1 MKAQF
6 QRVWIF
12 GGFIALFLLLVGN
25 AAVVHLR
32 VKNQYQKRDLLLQS
46 QQALATFDR
55 TITLLLNAE
64 TGQRGYLLTND
75 PAYLTPYNE
84 SIQEI
89 QPTLDS
95 LQKLTRLSPTQQ
107 ARIPVLREL
116 VGQKLDELNET
127 IVLRRSHQIDQEK
140 SLVFSGRGK
149 VIMDNIRV
157 VLKDMQR
164 EENASIAEG
173 LVDIRASVERTT
185 ASLYW
190 TYAVALLGVAILAY
204 FTLRQIREREQ
215 YAALAGEREKWFRV
229 TLSSIGDAVIATDP
243 NGTVTFLN
251 RVAEQITGYSMEE
264 GAGKPI
270 SSIFPIFNEQT
281 QQPVENPVA
290 KVIEEGNIVGLANHT
305 VLRNRSGKLIPIED
319 SAAPIRDEE
328 NHLSGVVMVFRDTS
342 QSREADQLLR
352 RAEKLAAA
360 GRLASTVAHEI
371 NNPLEAVCNLIYIVK
386 HTSNLPPEAMEHLK
400 LAEQQLDR
408 VSHVTRQT
416 LGFYRE
422 TTEPVPVSL
431 PALVDSVLDLF
442 KNKLASKKI
451 AVDRDFHLGPP
462 IVGFPG
468 ELKQL
473 VANLISNAADA
484 VSHEGRIS
492 VTVRQE
498 KSGIEIHISDDG
510 PGIHPENISRIFEP
524 FFTTKKEVGTG
535 LGLWIVKNI
544 TERHGGSIR
553 AVSPRTDVG

>member
-1 MKAQF
+1 
-6 QRVWIF
+6 
-12 GGFIALFLLLVGN
+12 
-25 AAVVHLR
+25 
-32 VKNQYQKRDLLLQS
+32 
-46 QQALATFDR
+46 
-55 TITLLLNAE
+55 
-64 TGQRGYLLTND
+64 
-75 PAYLTPYNE
+75 
-84 SIQEI
+84 
-89 QPTLDS
+89 
-95 LQKLTRLSPTQQ
+95 
-107 ARIPVLREL
+107 
-116 VGQKLDELNET
+116 
-127 IVLRRSHQIDQEK
+127 
-140 SLVFSGRGK
+140 
-149 VIMDNIRV
+149 
-157 VLKDMQR
+157 
-164 EENASIAEG
+164 
-173 LVDIRASVERTT
+173 
-185 ASLYW
+185 
-190 TYAVALLGVAILAY
+190 
-204 FTLRQIREREQ
+204 
-215 YAALAGEREKWFRV
+215 
-229 TLSSIGDAVIATDP
+229 
-243 NGTVTFLN
+243 
-251 RVAEQITGYSMEE
+251 
-264 GAGKPI
+264 
-270 SSIFPIFNEQT
+270 
-281 QQPVENPVA
+281 
-290 KVIEEGNIVGLANHT
+290 
-305 VLRNRSGKLIPIED
+305 LIPIED
-319 SAAPIRDEE
+319 SVAPIRDGDS
-328 NHLSGVVMVFRDTS
+328 HLLGVVKVFRDTS

-422 TTEPVPVSL
+422 STEPVPVSL

-451 AVDRDFHLGPP
+451 AVDRDFHPGPP

-553 AVSPRTDVG
+553 AVSPRKDVGRGTVFVVDLPHYADSSMPAAQEE